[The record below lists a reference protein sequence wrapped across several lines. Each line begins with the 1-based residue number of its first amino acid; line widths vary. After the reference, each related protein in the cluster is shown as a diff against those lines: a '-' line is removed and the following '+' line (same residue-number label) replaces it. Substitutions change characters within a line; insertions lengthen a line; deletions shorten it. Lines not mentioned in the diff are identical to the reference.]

1 MTLLKTGW
9 QNKKT
14 RITLQIRRYWPI
26 SDQPAQ
32 PGNNSII
39 SETPAGKTQE
49 KGIRVIG
56 KEEIMKDQRVETS
69 LQEKGKKYREI
80 FENAIEGIY
89 QTTPEGRFLNAN
101 PAIAHILG
109 YESPAELMAT
119 ISDIGKQVHTDS
131 SQLHEIKRLLQKDG
145 VVKDFA
151 AQFIRKDKRKI
162 WVAINANIIID
173 KVSNRQIYQ
182 VFATDITEKKRL
194 ENQLLQDKKMETI
207 GTLAGGIAHDFNN
220 LLAAVYGY
228 IEMAKED
235 LPYGSRAYNYLLN
248 AERSAQQAAE
258 LTKRLITFSKGGG
271 PVKSIC
277 DISGLLKA
285 AVINEKTTKTVK
297 KNFIVPGDLW
307 LTEVDKEQISQV
319 IQNITVNAVEAMQE
333 DGILT
338 VSAENVTVP
347 FRNHL
352 QLPEGLYIRITI
364 NDTGKGISAED
375 MPLIFDPYYSTKQR
389 GAQKG
394 MGLGLALCYSIISR
408 HKGCITV
415 ESKPGRGSTFQ
426 IYLPAVIR
434 DKEPGKATIQE
445 IIPGLQKRIMVMDDE
460 EAIRD
465 MTGNLL
471 ESLGCQVTIVRD
483 GVQAIDQYKKARAAN
498 QSYDLVILDLTIKG
512 GMGGMQTMEELLK
525 IDPQVKAIIFS
536 GFNDDP
542 VIENYSNYG
551 FLAALTKPFTRKEI
565 QAVLEDIFHM
575 NRANDLCI

>member
-1 MTLLKTGW
+1 M
-9 QNKKT
+9 
-14 RITLQIRRYWPI
+14 
-26 SDQPAQ
+26 
-32 PGNNSII
+32 
-39 SETPAGKTQE
+39 
-49 KGIRVIG
+49 IG
-56 KEEIMKDQRVETS
+56 KEEIMKDQQVETP
-69 LQEKGKKYREI
+69 LQEKGTKYREI

-89 QTTPEGRFLNAN
+89 QTTTEGRFLNAN
-101 PAIAHILG
+101 PAIARILG
-109 YESPAELMAT
+109 YESPAELMAA
-119 ISDIGKQVHTDS
+119 IADIDRQVYADS
-131 SQLHEIKRLLQKDG
+131 SQRQEIKRLLQEDG
-145 VVKDFA
+145 IVKDFE
-151 AQFIRKDKRKI
+151 AQFIRKDKSKI
-162 WVAINANIIID
+162 WVAINANIIMD
-173 KVSNRQIYQ
+173 EESNKKFYQ

-194 ENQLLQDKKMETI
+194 ENQLLQEKKMETI

-271 PVKSIC
+271 PVKSLC
-277 DISGLLKA
+277 DISGLLKD
-285 AVINEKTTKTVK
+285 AVINEKTAKSVK
-297 KNFIVPGDLW
+297 KKFIVPDDLW
-307 LTEVDKEQISQV
+307 LTEVDGGQIVQV
-319 IQNITVNAVEAMQE
+319 IRNITVNAAEAMQE
-333 DGILT
+333 DGVLT
-338 VSAENVTVP
+338 VSAENVKVP

-364 NDTGKGISAED
+364 SDTGKGISAED
-375 MPLIFDPYYSTKQR
+375 MTLIFDPYYSTKQR

-426 IYLPAVIR
+426 IYLPAMTR
-434 DKEPGKATIQE
+434 DKAPGKATLQE

-465 MTGNLL
+465 MTGKLL
-471 ESLGCQVTIVRD
+471 ESMGCQVTIVND

-512 GMGGMQTMEELLK
+512 GMGGVQTMEELLK

-565 QAVLEDIFHM
+565 QAVLEDNFHM